1 MNNMTELIGRKP
13 KNVIIADTI
22 RGQINSGTLP
32 VGERLLSDDDF
43 ARKYKINKRTV
54 AAGLNA
60 LVKEG
65 LLERI
70 PRQGTFVVNND
81 SGGHKT
87 SNAVGMVMLSK
98 GDNYS
103 DINRNIAKGLS
114 KHKLFPV
121 LINNDVIFDNTSI
134 ITFLNSLNAEYAKP
148 YGFIIDGNAE
158 FPFSFLKE
166 HIKKFNNIVFVNR
179 YLYCEK
185 LGESKYATVDFRE
198 AGRIAAKHLIAQGH
212 KKLAYLTKYERYRG
226 GEWSSMRLPI
236 MHGFAEVCRE
246 HNVEFNEK
254 VFWKLLR
261 GAPHIEVIKD
271 LIASPDC
278 PDAIFAQS
286 DAFIRYELLP
296 LLENKK
302 NIELIGFYNTH
313 HAEECGFSSIC
324 VHEEKIAENA
334 IKLLTNKNKKQEKI
348 LIKPELIIRSQ

>member
-13 KNVIIADTI
+13 KNVIIADAI
-22 RGQINSGTLP
+22 REQINSGTLP

-81 SGGHKT
+81 SNGHKT

-98 GDNYS
+98 GDIYS
-103 DINRNIAKGLS
+103 DINRNIAKELS
-114 KHKLFPV
+114 KHRMFPI

-134 ITFLNSLNAEYAKP
+134 ITFLNNLSAEYAKP

-158 FPFSFLKE
+158 FPFYFLKE

-179 YLYCEK
+179 YLHYEK
-185 LGESKYATVDFRE
+185 LGKSKYVTVDLKE

-212 KKLAYLTKYERYRG
+212 KKLAYLTKYEQYCD
-226 GEWSSMRLPI
+226 GEWGSMRLPM

-246 HNVEFNEK
+246 HNAEFNED

-261 GAPHIEVIKD
+261 GEPHTEVIKN
-271 LIASPDC
+271 LISSPNC
-278 PDAIFAQS
+278 PDAIFAHS

-296 LLENKK
+296 LLKNTK

-324 VHEEKIAENA
+324 IHEEKIAENA
-334 IKLLTNKNKKQEKI
+334 IKLLTKQNKQQEEI